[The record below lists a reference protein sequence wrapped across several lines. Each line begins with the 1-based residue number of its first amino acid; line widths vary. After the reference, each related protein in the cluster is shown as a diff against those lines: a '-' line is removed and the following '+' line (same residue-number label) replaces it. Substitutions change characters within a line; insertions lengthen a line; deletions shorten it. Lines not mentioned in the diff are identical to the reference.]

1 MVEDKGKMKT
11 EWTILKFNGDYKSL
25 EDALKKKAEPYE
37 VIKIDGNLLLNEGI
51 NTLWTLVCGGS
62 ATNFSNGNAYIGVGD
77 SNAAESATQ
86 TGLQGTNKAYKGMD
100 SGYPTY
106 GSAQK
111 ATWQATFGSNEANF
125 TWNEITVANG
135 NSDSA
140 MNLNRKVR
148 SMGTKASGTT
158 WVVQVSITL
167 S

>member
-1 MVEDKGKMKT
+1 V
-11 EWTILKFNGDYKSL
+11 
-25 EDALKKKAEPYE
+25 A
-37 VIKIDGNLLLNEGI
+37 
-51 NTLWTLVCGGS
+51 TL
-62 ATNFSNGNAYIGVGD
+62 
-77 SNAAESATQ
+77 
-86 TGLQGTNKAYKGMD
+86 
-100 SGYPTY
+100 P

-111 ATWQATFGSNEANF
+111 ATWQATFGSDEANF

-140 MNLNRKVR
+140 MNLNRKVQ